1 MNLYETIFIV
11 NSELDEESN
20 RAVID
25 KFKTMIESAGR
36 LEALE
41 EWGKRRLAYPIKDM
55 TDGYYVLAKYR
66 APAEFPREL
75 ERVLK
80 ITDDILKFLII
91 RKEEKPSA
99 MRAQES
105 AVESVEV
112 SEEPVVEPVVV
123 PVAEPEEVEVSVEV
137 TEAVEV
143 AETEPEA

>member
-25 KFKTMIESAGR
+25 KFKTMIESVGQ

-41 EWGKRRLAYPIKDM
+41 EWGKRRLAYPINDM
-55 TDGYYVLAKYR
+55 TEGYYVLVRHR
-66 APAEFPREL
+66 APADFPREL

-80 ITDDILKFLII
+80 ITDSILKFLII

-99 MRAQES
+99 MGAQES
-105 AVESVEV
+105 VAESVVEFEAPVAETAAVPEPELV
-112 SEEPVVEPVVV
+112 SEEAAEA
-123 PVAEPEEVEVSVEV
+123 VAEEKPVEE
-137 TEAVEV
+137 A
-143 AETEPEA
+143 

>member
-25 KFKTMIESAGR
+25 KFKTMIESVGQ

-41 EWGKRRLAYPIKDM
+41 EWGKRRLAYPINDM
-55 TDGYYVLAKYR
+55 TEGYYVLVKHR
-66 APAEFPREL
+66 APADFPREL

-80 ITDDILKFLII
+80 ITDSILKFLII

-99 MRAQES
+99 MGAQES
-105 AVESVEV
+105 VAESV
-112 SEEPVVEPVVV
+112 VEFEAPEA
-123 PVAEPEEVEVSVEV
+123 VAEAAA
-137 TEAVEV
+137 EAV
-143 AETEPEA
+143 AEESPVEEA